1 MFYLKLAGVV
11 VLAYLLGSLSFSII
25 ASDVFG
31 EEDIRKKGSGNA
43 GLTNAIRTGGTWVAI
58 LTLIGDSLKGVGA
71 VYAAKWIMSSDAT
84 PDAVN
89 WGMYVAAVAVVIGH
103 IYPVFFRFRGGKG
116 VLTSA
121 AVMAVL
127 DWRAL
132 LVLLGVFLIV
142 FVISGIVSLSSIIAA
157 MLMPGTAIAFTYNDF
172 PYAAIFVTA
181 LAIIIIVGH
190 KKNIDRIIN
199 GTEKKLFYKKK
210 EKE

>member
-1 MFYLKLAGVV
+1 MFYLKLAGAA

-71 VYAAKWIMSSDAT
+71 IFAAKWIMSSDPT
-84 PDAVN
+84 PDAVK
-89 WGMYVAAVAVVIGH
+89 WGMYVAAVSVVFGH
-103 IYPVFFRFRGGKG
+103 IYPIFFRFRGGKG
-116 VLTSA
+116 VLTTA
-121 AVMAVL
+121 AVVAVL
-127 DWRAL
+127 DWRAF

-157 MLMPGTAIAFTYNDF
+157 VLIPGAS
-172 PYAAIFVTA
+172 
-181 LAIIIIVGH
+181 IIINYDGFYYSVFFMTIIAITIIAGH
-190 KKNIDRIIN
+190 KTNIDRIIS
-199 GTEKKLFYKKK
+199 GTEKKLFYKK
-210 EKE
+210 EK

>member
-1 MFYLKLAGVV
+1 MFYLKLAGAA

-71 VYAAKWIMSSDAT
+71 IFAAKWIMSSDPT
-84 PDAVN
+84 PDAVK
-89 WGMYVAAVAVVIGH
+89 WGMYVAAVSVVFGH
-103 IYPVFFRFRGGKG
+103 IYPIFFRFRGGKG
-116 VLTSA
+116 VLTTA
-121 AVMAVL
+121 AVVAVL
-127 DWRAL
+127 DWRAF

-157 MLMPGTAIAFTYNDF
+157 VLIPGAS
-172 PYAAIFVTA
+172 
-181 LAIIIIVGH
+181 IIINYDGFYYSVFFMTIIAITIIAGH
-190 KKNIDRIIN
+190 KANIDRIIS
-199 GTEKKLFYKKK
+199 GTEKKLFYKK
-210 EKE
+210 EK